1 MGFFKDQMEFVDS
14 EDEDMQS
21 EMLDEMQDE
30 VNDLGGGKGSLAL
43 PSVTPSLGK
52 AKSSKK
58 KETEQSFSEDSHSQ
72 SSRVHKGNTSSYGG
86 SMMGG
91 SKKGNSKQNKENV
104 QRWLNLDKSINEAK
118 MIMNKLTAFDKNLAD
133 SVKPLTDIRQES
145 IYHKVIDKFANGQ
158 EKMEDLEM
166 LISAVERM
174 QVKFKNGTE
183 ALEGITS
190 DIKKFQDK
198 KAIYKNDE

>member
-1 MGFFKDQMEFVDS
+1 VDGKFMGFFKDQMEFVDS

-43 PSVTPSLGK
+43 PSVAPSLGK

-145 IYHKVIDKFANGQ
+145 NLPQ
-158 EKMEDLEM
+158 
-166 LISAVERM
+166 SNR
-174 QVKFKNGTE
+174 QVC
-183 ALEGITS
+183 
-190 DIKKFQDK
+190 
-198 KAIYKNDE
+198 